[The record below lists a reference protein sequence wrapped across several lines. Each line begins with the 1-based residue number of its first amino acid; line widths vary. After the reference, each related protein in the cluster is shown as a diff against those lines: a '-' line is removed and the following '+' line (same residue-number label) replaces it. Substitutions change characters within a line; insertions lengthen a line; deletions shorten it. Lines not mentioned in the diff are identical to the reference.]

1 MAVAFPACSVESGS
15 QHSRTSVQCGDV
27 VYHIPGTFCGNRF
40 RDVGRA
46 PGERHQNSG
55 VEIPERNSPGMGG
68 KDN

>member
-1 MAVAFPACSVESGS
+1 MAAAFSACSTGGGS
-15 QHSRTSVQCGDV
+15 HPRVSRECGDV

-46 PGERHQNSG
+46 PGDRHQNSG

>member
-1 MAVAFPACSVESGS
+1 MAVTFSACSTGAGS
-15 QHSRTSVQCGDV
+15 RPHASQECGDV